1 MENWQNKQNKRPRNG
16 EGSPTSQNAKPTPEE
31 LVSLVKR
38 EYKEIIGQEYKFQ
51 SAWITNGFDENFN
64 DFANN
69 VGKYLEK
76 KELSSSK
83 IRNIFNEIKR
93 IQMNYEEEKS
103 SSYLLRPKIAYAVGR
118 DNKNYGLQ
126 MFKIVFDDCF
136 RCVTE
141 EKHYHNLCGVIEAL
155 IAYHKYYGGKD

>member
-1 MENWQNKQNKRPRNG
+1 MGNWNDKQKPKNNG
-16 EGSPTSQNAKPTPEE
+16 RSSNTYNVKQTPEQ
-31 LVSLVKR
+31 VVALVKKD
-38 EYKEIIGQEYKFQ
+38 YKEKIGQEYKFQ
-51 SAWITNGFDENFN
+51 SVWITEGFDENFN
-64 DFANN
+64 NFANN
-69 VGKYLEK
+69 VGRYLEK

-83 IRNIFNEIKR
+83 IRNIYNEIKR

-118 DNKNYGLQ
+118 DSKNYGLQ

-136 RCVTE
+136 RCVAE